1 MDRPE
6 QGHVSDRI
14 EMIGAQH
21 DGIDQFDDSGWAV
34 ASAVRQALR
43 RAGKDRREIDLFL
56 AEVMATDD
64 PQALQETCNRWVNLK
79 PLTSN

>member
-1 MDRPE
+1 MTPPDPRFPE
-6 QGHVSDRI
+6 VQVTLRTRNR
-14 EMIGAQH
+14 
-21 DGIDQFDDSGWAV
+21 WAV

-56 AEVMATDD
+56 AEAMASDD
-64 PQALQETCNRWVNLK
+64 PQALQEICSRWVNLK

>member
-1 MDRPE
+1 MRGSLILTPPSPRFPE
-6 QGHVSDRI
+6 VQVTLRTRNR
-14 EMIGAQH
+14 
-21 DGIDQFDDSGWAV
+21 WAV

-56 AEVMATDD
+56 AEAMATDD
-64 PQALQETCNRWVNLK
+64 PQTLQETCNRWVNLK

>member
-1 MDRPE
+1 M
-6 QGHVSDRI
+6 
-14 EMIGAQH
+14 
-21 DGIDQFDDSGWAV
+21 

-56 AEVMATDD
+56 AEAMATDD

-79 PLTSN
+79 PLASN